1 MLNVRI
7 GQLTFGDFHP
17 TRSAALPAAHKAEEP
32 DCLFRRN
39 PLSIMITTQSLR
51 RRGEWGA

>member
-39 PLSIMITTQSLR
+39 LPSIMIATQSLK
-51 RRGEWGA
+51 GAGNR